1 MTRTEYRR
9 LIEYRVNY
17 INERLGTKYTTDY
30 VAHYGGWAM
39 YEVDQETGGHYRNV
53 LGFDV
58 RKSNAEMLNYVDGI
72 FQLLC
77 FYKLK
82 KE

>member
-17 INERLGTKYTTDY
+17 INERLGTKYEIEY
-30 VAHYGGWAM
+30 ASQYGGWNM
-39 YEVDQETGGHYRNV
+39 YEEAEGGGRHRGV
-53 LGFDV
+53 LGFNG
-58 RKSNAEMLNYVDGI
+58 RKSSAEMLNYLDGI